1 MLLIQESN
9 NNEKFILEQRINE
22 LQVERDHLSGKLL
35 IQGQVESDRQNQKK
49 DMVDMLKEEI
59 EELKEGIDR
68 KEYLL

>member
-1 MLLIQESN
+1 M
-9 NNEKFILEQRINE
+9 
-22 LQVERDHLSGKLL
+22 
-35 IQGQVESDRQNQKK
+35 ESDKQNQKK